1 MKAGEIAG
9 ELFTLAVT
17 AFIMYAVAAGSA
29 K

>member
-1 MKAGEIAG
+1 MRAGEIAS

-17 AFIMYAVAAGSA
+17 AFILYAVAAGAA